1 MSGQL
6 HLGFWLW
13 SCIVVLRRAPR
24 CHVHTAVF
32 SCCLDGAPSVPSALR
47 TGFPLFGACLRVW
60 SFGVQGPRCGA
71 SRRRTRR
78 TLPAIIPY
86 RSAGWYR
93 GMCPDR
99 EGRQL
104 SSAAESAVVSETLL
118 PHLCVRLCV
127 VPAVFFSPVC
137 TSRFLGRFVLAAC
150 GRRMR
155 MAFSPDAGGGAFCS
169 DWALCAQPLLPVL
182 GCARR

>member
-1 MSGQL
+1 MLCRCPPCATDCVVFFWVFILTLPYCGIMGLFMSGQL

-24 CHVHTAVF
+24 CHVHTVVF
-32 SCCLDGAPSVPSALR
+32 SMYWFPPCCLDGAPSVPSASR

-78 TLPAIIPY
+78 TLPAIISY

-104 SSAAESAVVSETLL
+104 SFAAESAVVSETLL
-118 PHLCVRLCV
+118 PHLCV
-127 VPAVFFSPVC
+127 
-137 TSRFLGRFVLAAC
+137 
-150 GRRMR
+150 
-155 MAFSPDAGGGAFCS
+155 
-169 DWALCAQPLLPVL
+169 
-182 GCARR
+182 